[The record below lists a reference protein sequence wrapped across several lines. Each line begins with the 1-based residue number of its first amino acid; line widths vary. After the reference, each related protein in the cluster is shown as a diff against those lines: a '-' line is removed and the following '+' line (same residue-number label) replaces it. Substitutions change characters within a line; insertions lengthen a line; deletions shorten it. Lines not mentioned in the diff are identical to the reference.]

1 MSKFIFLVLMAVAKG
16 IDGARAVTQ
25 IKFERYASYFTTVSM
40 HIADKIG

>member
-1 MSKFIFLVLMAVAKG
+1 MAAAKG

-25 IKFERYASYFTTVSM
+25 IKFEPCASCFTTASM